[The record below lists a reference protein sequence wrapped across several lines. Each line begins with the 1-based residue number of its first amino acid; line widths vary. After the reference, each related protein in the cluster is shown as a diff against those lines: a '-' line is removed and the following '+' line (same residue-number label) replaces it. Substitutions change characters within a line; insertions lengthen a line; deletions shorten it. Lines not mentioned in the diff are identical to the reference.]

1 VAPEGRHV
9 NKDGDANTG
18 FKSNAMNH
26 GSMFDIGSSRLAQF
40 GGSWMFLPRPYK
52 TGMFWMSVQGCIHSA
67 SWEEHPAPAE
77 SLIESFKKRAKRTP
91 GYGLCTGC
99 AVLRDRAHG
108 CAARSLSD
116 LHGRSNSNSTRS
128 APSERRATGA
138 SPLGHASSPSMG
150 SLGRRRPAG
159 SRSQAELPARPR
171 PASQPLRGL
180 TSSRLLLQ
188 RILAS
193 LMHRFGFTVQY
204 LQIPDCY
211 YLNSGQAFRKLHFG
225 AISHGF
231 TQQRPGDRGIDGDEP
246 LGGIG
251 LIHTYDAVI
260 DLPFR

>member
-1 VAPEGRHV
+1 MSAPERP
-9 NKDGDANTG
+9 
-18 FKSNAMNH
+18 H
-26 GSMFDIGSSRLAQF
+26 GCACSESQ
-40 GGSWMFLPRPYK
+40 
-52 TGMFWMSVQGCIHSA
+52 
-67 SWEEHPAPAE
+67 EECPTAGE
-77 SLIESFKKRAKRTP
+77 SLIESCEKRAKRTP
-91 GYGLCTGC
+91 GYGCLPLGTRFKPVHGI
-99 AVLRDRAHG
+99 ARSPTSMSAHG
-108 CAARSLSD
+108 PKREA
-116 LHGRSNSNSTRS
+116 
-128 APSERRATGA
+128 
-138 SPLGHASSPSMG
+138 
-150 SLGRRRPAG
+150 
-159 SRSQAELPARPR
+159 PARPR

-231 TQQRPGDRGIDGDEP
+231 AQQRPGDRGIDGDEP